1 MTKNDIFQHLTQ
13 TVSSNLP
20 EILAY
25 FDKYQS
31 EFFPKRTPEF
41 FCLELNGEAG
51 ELANF
56 EKKIWKG
63 KKVAK
68 EELAEEAADVFIA
81 LVNYVNTRK
90 IDLTVS
96 LLKKLNR
103 IEEKRAELQSRGE
116 SY

>member
-1 MTKNDIFQHLTQ
+1 MTKNKTFQHLTQ
-13 TVSSNLP
+13 TVSANLP
-20 EILAY
+20 KILEY

-31 EFFPKRTPEF
+31 EFFPKRKPEF

-51 ELANF
+51 ELANS

-63 KKVAK
+63 KQIAK

-81 LVNYVNTRK
+81 LINYVNTRK
-90 IDLTVS
+90 IDLTDS

-103 IEEKRAELQSRGE
+103 IEEKRAELQSKGE

>member
-1 MTKNDIFQHLTQ
+1 MTKNETFQHLTQ
-13 TVSSNLP
+13 VVFENLP
-20 EILAY
+20 EILTY
-25 FDKYQS
+25 FDKYQL
-31 EFFPKRTPEF
+31 EFFPKRSPEF

-51 ELANF
+51 ELANS

-63 KKVAK
+63 KKIAN

-81 LVNYVNTRK
+81 LINYVNTRK
-90 IDLTVS
+90 IDLTDS

-103 IEEKRAELQSRGE
+103 IEEKRLELQSKGE